1 MSTAVRRSPVALAGF
16 YALVALYVAT
26 VAGLIGHVVVSSMAR
41 GWFGTLLPKR
51 WTLDG
56 YRYAWQEFALPQVL
70 KATFLVTAGTVG
82 IALLIALPTAY
93 VLARYRFPGK
103 GIVLG
108 LFLLPVL
115 MPQFTYGIPLAT
127 MLYKAGLGGTM
138 SGVILANLVP
148 VVPYGIL
155 VLTPF
160 IEQVPYAVE
169 ASARALGATR
179 MQIFRRVLLPLL
191 RPGLLSATV
200 IMMVR
205 TVGNFE
211 LTFLVSGADSQTLV
225 VALYYAAFAAG
236 VRPIYAIDAMAVV
249 YAGTVLLLLTAAL
262 RYVKPTQ
269 MVFRLNQ

>member
-1 MSTAVRRSPVALAGF
+1 VALAGF

-103 GIVLG
+103 GLVLG

-138 SGVILANLVP
+138 AGVILANLVP

-160 IEQVPYAVE
+160 IEQVPYSVE
-169 ASARALGATR
+169 ASARALGANR
-179 MQIFRRVLLPLL
+179 MQIFWRVLLPLL
-191 RPGLLSATV
+191 RPGLLSAMV

-236 VRPIYAIDAMAVV
+236 VRPVYAIDAMAVV